1 MNSTTIERMIIA
13 TDNTPKGQVRGKK
26 ISGKR
31 ERRTQEYWTDVNR
44 ILRKKEKR
52 VRFDTH
58 RVEAQPDEADT
69 NLENIHYANYLG
81 QKDISVLPE
90 FNSAESIIISK
101 REPQQQE
108 QERDEFSAWDEP
120 VWEVAES
127 VWEVPE
133 PGCDSQSELSDQS
146 DVDIAECTMQGFYI
160 YMPPFNGDPNKYNEL
175 QTKFKEIQLACNEY
189 RRLQESYQLCSS
201 SESISDDES
210 CDTNDYTYDSHGR
223 YLR

>member
-90 FNSAESIIISK
+90 FNSAESITISK

-108 QERDEFSAWDEP
+108 QVRDEFSAWDEP

-127 VWEVPE
+127 
-133 PGCDSQSELSDQS
+133 GCDCQSELSDQS
-146 DVDIAECTMQGFYI
+146 DGDIAECTMQGFYI

-201 SESISDDES
+201 SESISDEERISDDES